1 MHQSLISGVNVS
13 RETIEA
19 LEYFAALIKKWTAKI
34 NLISKASRSD
44 LWVRHILDSAQLLK
58 ICPRNIQNWLDLGS
72 GGGLPGVVVAILAK
86 ELIPTLTMTLV
97 ESDKRKSVFL
107 RTAVRELGLN
117 ASVLNARIEKLAP
130 MKVDVISARALAE
143 LDVLLAL
150 AEPHLIKTTVCLF
163 QKGENWQK
171 ELSKAQQSW
180 SFQCDITNSETQSGA
195 IILKL
200 GEVSRA

>member
-1 MHQSLISGVNVS
+1 MHHRLISGVNVS
-13 RETIEA
+13 RETIEG
-19 LEYFAALIKKWTAKI
+19 LEHFAALIEKWTAKI
-34 NLISKASRSD
+34 NLISKGSLSD
-44 LWVRHILDSAQLLK
+44 LWDRHILDSAQLLK
-58 ICPRNIQNWLDLGS
+58 ICPRNIHNWLDLGS

-86 ELIPTLTMTLV
+86 ELIPMLTMTMV

-107 RTAVRELGLN
+107 RAAIRELDLN
-117 ASVLNARIEKLAP
+117 ATVLNARIEKLPPVRA
-130 MKVDVISARALAE
+130 DVISARALAE

-150 AEPHLIKTTVCLF
+150 AEPHLTKNTVCLF
-163 QKGENWQK
+163 QKGEKWEK

-180 SFQCDITNSETQSGA
+180 SFQCDITKSKTQSGA

>member
-1 MHQSLISGVNVS
+1 MHHRLISGVNVS

-19 LEYFAALIKKWTAKI
+19 LEHFAALIEKWTVKI
-34 NLISKASRSD
+34 NLISKASLSD
-44 LWVRHILDSAQLLK
+44 LWDRHILDSAQLLK

-86 ELIPTLTMTLV
+86 ELIPKLTMTLV

-107 RTAVRELGLN
+107 RTAIRELELN
-117 ASVLNARIEKLAP
+117 ATVLNARIEKTAP
-130 MKVDVISARALAE
+130 LQADVISARALAE

-150 AEPHLIKTTVCLF
+150 AEPHLTKNTICLF

-180 SFQCDITNSETQSGA
+180 CFHCDITKSETQSGA

-200 GEVSRA
+200 GEVGRA

>member
-1 MHQSLISGVNVS
+1 MHHRSISGVNVS

-19 LEYFAALIKKWTAKI
+19 LEYFAALIEKWTAKI

-44 LWVRHILDSAQLLK
+44 LWVRHILDSAQLLN

-86 ELIPTLTMTLV
+86 ELIPTLTMTLI

-130 MKVDVISARALAE
+130 MKADVISARALAE

-150 AEPHLIKTTVCLF
+150 AEPHLRKTTVCLF